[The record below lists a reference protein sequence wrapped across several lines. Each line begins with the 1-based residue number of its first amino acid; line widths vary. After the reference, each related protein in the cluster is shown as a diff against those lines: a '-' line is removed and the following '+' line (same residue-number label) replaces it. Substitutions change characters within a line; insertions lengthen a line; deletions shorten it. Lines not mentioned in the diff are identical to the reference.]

1 MRLECRP
8 HERHRVQTRMTRC
21 HAAVLQVAARAAA
34 RCGAAQRRYA
44 TIPSRAGVAA
54 SVRREIW
61 RRQRMHKR
69 TSTTTYG
76 GHVVTMTSRLL
87 LATRRRFRWR
97 CYRLG
102 SGFGPPS
109 RSMPCRRLRLCP
121 AFGFFERTG
130 DGVLAQGVVMAA
142 DERRNLEHLVL
153 PEIGHLLLGD
163 VRPSHVRAVLTGVST
178 KTYRQGKTNVVEKR
192 YRAETI
198 TKVRGVMH
206 RLFRSAEEE
215 DQIERN
221 PLTAVRC
228 PRTREIKKERSIL
241 TDDEFERFIGC
252 AEVDLELRMLSLVA
266 RCEGGMRTGDLHHW
280 DWTMIDRDG
289 FEQCTI
295 PRSKTR
301 TPQPLEIPGVLR
313 PFVRAW
319 WQSAGGPEAGPVFPV
334 RRGGPRGAAE
344 APEQRLRQAPAAG
357 SVSGGRGPHA
367 PDRRARDPTGHAHRS
382 RTVRRGD
389 ATRFDTATTL
399 PVDFHSFRRAFN
411 TALAESGVNLQR
423 AMHVAG
429 HADAKTHMRYVM
441 RGSGMRSIPAEA
453 LPQIAASAGSIV
465 TDCDDW
471 TAGKMKSSM
480 ISARPAGLEPA
491 TRGLEE
497 GSQRTTM

>member
-1 MRLECRP
+1 MRGGPAALCDDTFPCWRSRLGKARDLASAAYAQANLNDHVRRPRGHDDEPIAFGDAPAFPLEVLPPWLGVWAAQQVHAVQAPAALPGVRILRADRRRRP
-8 HERHRVQTRMTRC
+8 SPRRRDGGGRTTKPRTSG
-21 HAAVLQVAARAAA
+21 AARN
-34 RCGAAQRRYA
+34 R
-44 TIPSRAGVAA
+44 P
-54 SVRREIW
+54 
-61 RRQRMHKR
+61 
-69 TSTTTYG
+69 
-76 GHVVTMTSRLL
+76 
-87 LATRRRFRWR
+87 
-97 CYRLG
+97 
-102 SGFGPPS
+102 PPS
-109 RSMPCRRLRLCP
+109 RRRAP
-121 AFGFFERTG
+121 
-130 DGVLAQGVVMAA
+130 LARPRRA
-142 DERRNLEHLVL
+142 DRRFDE
-153 PEIGHLLLGD
+153 
-163 VRPSHVRAVLTGVST
+163 
-178 KTYRQGKTNVVEKR
+178 TYRQGKTNVVEKR

-252 AEVDLELRMLSLVA
+252 AEIDLELRMLSLVA